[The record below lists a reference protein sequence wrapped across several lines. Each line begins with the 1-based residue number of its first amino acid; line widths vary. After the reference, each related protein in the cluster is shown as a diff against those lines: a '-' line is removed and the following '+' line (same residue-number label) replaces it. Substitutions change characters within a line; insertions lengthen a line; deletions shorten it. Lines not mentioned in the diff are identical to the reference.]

1 MSADGPPQDAKA
13 ASGGSAVHAV
23 FSKSGAATSV
33 GAHMAL
39 FDKHQERFQK
49 AQIACI
55 ERECWSPFPE
65 LPGKYPDAAAAQA
78 RGLAAFQAHLG
89 QAKPRLFELDQP
101 GTVGELGEEVSPY
114 TRELLGVRYPRA
126 DIDTLFT
133 AAQGAMAAWSD
144 ATVQTRIGVLMEVVD
159 VIYREHLFEVA
170 QAVMHTAG
178 QSFNMAYA
186 GSGVNAFD
194 RAIEAIVF
202 ANQAMRAVTP
212 HARWERQFG
221 PSKIVLDKTYRLVP
235 RGVAVC
241 FACASF
247 PTWNAWPSMM
257 ASLATG
263 NAVIVKPHPATVLPM
278 AISVRVFRRVLAEAG
293 FDPNLVTLAL
303 DSADHPI
310 GKLLVKHPRTAMVD
324 FTGSVAFGQWV
335 EQNAYPALA
344 FTETAGCNTVVL
356 ESADDLDAVLRSL
369 ATTLCMF
376 SAQMCTSPQNI
387 YVPAAGVRTPAGTVP
402 LDEVAR
408 RLAGAVGALTAD
420 PKKAAAI
427 LAIIQSDQTLALLR
441 RMRNAGVGRG
451 QVLLEPRPYTHP
463 EFPAARTSTPLML
476 QVGKAERDLYG
487 EERFGPI
494 SFVIACDDAQDAL
507 VQATTDTQQF
517 GGLTAFLYST
527 DEAFITQA
535 ETAYARV
542 GAQLT
547 INLTGAMPL
556 NFAAAYSD
564 YHVTG
569 LNPAGNASLTSLA
582 FVTSRFCITQS
593 RRPAPAATLSVPAS

>member
-1 MSADGPPQDAKA
+1 ME
-13 ASGGSAVHAV
+13 
-23 FSKSGAATSV
+23 
-33 GAHMAL
+33 L
-39 FDKHQERFQK
+39 FNQHLARFQR

-55 ERECWSPFPE
+55 ERDCWSPFPDT
-65 LPGKYPDAAAAQA
+65 PGKYPDAAAAQA
-78 RGLAAFQAHLG
+78 RGLAAFNTHLG
-89 QAKPRLFELDQP
+89 LHTTGPGRPLNQATARPRFALDQP
-101 GTVGELGEEVSPY
+101 GTIGELGEEVSPY
-114 TRELLGVRYPRA
+114 TRKALGIQYPRA
-126 DIDTLFT
+126 DVNTLF
-133 AAQGAMAAWSD
+133 AAAESAMPTWSE
-144 ATVQTRIGVLMEVVD
+144 APIQTRIGVLMEVVD
-159 VIYREHLFEVA
+159 VIYRQHLFEIA

-186 GSGVNAFD
+186 GSGVNALD
-194 RAIEAIVF
+194 RAIEALVF
-202 ANQAMRAVTP
+202 ANQAMRAITP

-221 PSKIVLDKTYRLVP
+221 ASKIVLDKTYRLVP

-241 FACASF
+241 FTCASF

-278 AISVRVFRRVLAEAG
+278 AISVRVFRQVLAAAG

-303 DSADHPI
+303 DSSAEPV
-310 GKLLVKHPRTAMVD
+310 GKRLVKHPKTAMVD

-335 EQNAYPALA
+335 EQNAHPALS

-387 YVPAAGVRTPAGTVP
+387 YVPAAGVKTPAGLVS

-408 RLAGAVGALTAD
+408 RLADAVAALTGD
-420 PKKAAAI
+420 PKKAAMI
-427 LAIIQSDQTLALLR
+427 LATVQSDQTLALLQR
-441 RMRNAGVGRG
+441 IRSQGHERG
-451 QVLLEPRPYTHP
+451 KVLLESQPYIHP
-463 EFPAARTSTPLML
+463 DFPQARTSTPLML
-476 QVGKAERDLYG
+476 QVGKTERDLYG

-507 VQATTDTQQF
+507 HQAATDARQF
-517 GGLTAFLYST
+517 GGLTAFVYST
-527 DEAFITQA
+527 DERYIAQA
-535 ETAYARV
+535 ETAYARA

-582 FVTSRFCITQS
+582 FVTSRFCIAQS
-593 RRPAPAATLSVPAS
+593 RRPITQVTQVAQVTTVAPQVQVAPATSASTLSIPAH

>member
-1 MSADGPPQDAKA
+1 MS
-13 ASGGSAVHAV
+13 
-23 FSKSGAATSV
+23 
-33 GAHMAL
+33 L
-39 FDKHQERFQK
+39 FEQHQQRFQR

-55 ERECWSPFPE
+55 ERDCWSPFADT
-65 LPGKYPDAAAAQA
+65 PGKYPDAANAQA

-89 QAKPRLFELDQP
+89 TGQPSRFGLDQP
-101 GTVGELGEEVSPY
+101 GAVGELGEEVSPY
-114 TRELLGVRYPRA
+114 TRQPLGILYPQA
-126 DIDTLFT
+126 DIDCLFAAAET
-133 AAQGAMAAWSD
+133 AMGPWAAVSI
-144 ATVQTRIGVLMEVVD
+144 QTRIGVLMEVVD
-159 VIYREHLFEVA
+159 VVYREHLFELA
-170 QAVMHTAG
+170 HAVMHTAG

-186 GSGVNAFD
+186 GSGVNALD
-194 RAIEAIVF
+194 RAIEALVY

-221 PSKIVLDKTYRLVP
+221 ASKIVLDKTYRLVP

-241 FACASF
+241 FSCASF

-278 AISVRVFRRVLAEAG
+278 AISVRVFRQVLAQAG

-303 DSADHPI
+303 DSAAEPL
-310 GKLLVKHPRTAMVD
+310 GKRLVKHPKTALVD

-335 EQNAYPALA
+335 ERNAYPALS

-356 ESADDLDAVLRSL
+356 ESADDLDAALRSL

-387 YVPAAGVRTPAGTVP
+387 YVPAAGVKTPGGMVA

-408 RLAGAVGALTAD
+408 RLADAVAALTGD
-420 PKKAAAI
+420 PKKAAMI
-427 LAIIQSDQTLALLR
+427 LATVQSDQTLRLIAQMRAEGHR
-441 RMRNAGVGRG
+441 RGR
-451 QVLLEPRPYTHP
+451 VLLEPQAYRHP
-463 EFPAARTSTPLML
+463 EFPQARTSTPLML
-476 QVGKAERDLYG
+476 QVGTGERDLYG

-494 SFVIACDDAQDAL
+494 SFVIACADAADAL
-507 VQATTDTQQF
+507 HQATADAKAF
-517 GGLTAFLYST
+517 GGLTAFLYSG
-527 DEAFITQA
+527 DEAYIAQA
-535 ETAYARV
+535 EAAYARA

-569 LNPAGNASLTSLA
+569 LNPAGNASLTNLA
-582 FVTSRFCITQS
+582 FVAGRFCITQS
-593 RRPAPAATLSVPAS
+593 RRPAKSIPSATV